1 MIMIFLKEN
10 LNLKSISEFF
20 VSMWNEA
27 VSNEFI
33 KKLHPGTSLE
43 VQWLR
48 LQACNA
54 GGPGSIPGQGTK
66 ILHTSTKTWCSQIN
80 IEEKK
85 SYIMLRISQLSMH
98 TVEGSVE
105 PVPQETRQGWWVNQG
120 SNALKFGHCSQ
131 KTSGVVAC

>member
-20 VSMWNEA
+20 VSMWKEA

-80 IEEKK
+80 KNKYLRKK
-85 SYIMLRISQLSMH
+85 KKKLHHAQ
-98 TVEGSVE
+98 
-105 PVPQETRQGWWVNQG
+105 N
-120 SNALKFGHCSQ
+120 
-131 KTSGVVAC
+131 